1 MTFRSKPAVK
11 RSHRPSWEEKDR
23 RNLYINIGFAIVI
36 VIGVLALAGAALATY
51 YEAHFASV
59 ATVNGTSLNKDQLAD
74 QAKIDSFRI
83 DQAEAHLR
91 DLNQLGRLSDSEYQT
106 RLSVLEQQRTSIASA
121 ALDRLID
128 NTLQGQLAAQQGIT
142 VTDAQIDQRLVDE
155 ATTKEQRHLA
165 MISVEPEVTSG
176 ASAPTDAQKTA
187 AKAKAEA
194 ALADVKGG
202 QKFADVAQKVST
214 DTYAANGGDTGW
226 SQATDPSLDP
236 ALLAAAF
243 TTAKGGLTDVIEGAD
258 GTYRFAQVVDIAP
271 QSVDGAWLSKIDDAG
286 IPLSTYRGAVR
297 SDLTR
302 DALKTKI
309 VADVTEQATPQ
320 RQVSEIFVSSA
331 DYQGPGDQVKV
342 RHILYTPGDADPST
356 GSPVPSDAASVA
368 AAKAKAQATYDKL
381 KALQGDPAALL
392 KEFESIAQTDSKDTA
407 SGAQGGELGWFTA
420 EPARPRLRR
429 CHLRPGPEERRP
441 DRPRPEPVR
450 LARRP
455 VRGASRASGGPDQRD
470 PGPGQR
476 TRRRLRRAGPGELR
490 CDRCGHRRRH
500 ALGRPQ
506 PAGPEPRGCDLR
518 RPDRQAERRPPDD
531 RRVLPLPRPRRADS
545 EARRCPADHAPERCL
560 HELVHDPAGEGRH
573 QPRHLRHHRHDALTR
588 RSCSTP
594 SSPRRDCAGD
604 STRRP
609 VSRWSR
615 PSTSWRPRSRRRGP
629 C

>member
-243 TTAKGGLTDVIEGAD
+243 TTAKGGLTDVVEGAD

-407 SGAQGGELGWFTA
+407 SGAQGGELGWFTQSQLDRGFGDA
-420 EPARPRLRR
+420 IFAQGLKNGD
-429 CHLRPGPEERRP
+429 LIGPVQSQYGWHVVLYEERRGP
-441 DRPRPEPVR
+441 PEDRINGIQAQVNAPGADFAA
-450 LARRP
+450 LARANSDATDAATGGDMRWVARNQLAQNLEDAIFAAP
-455 VRGASRASGGPDQRD
+455 IGKPSDVLQTTDGYYLFLVRDEQTRKPDGAQLTTLQSDAFTNWYTTQRAKADISPDTSGTTG
-470 PGPGQR
+470 
-476 TRRRLRRAGPGELR
+476 T
-490 CDRCGHRRRH
+490 
-500 ALGRPQ
+500 
-506 PAGPEPRGCDLR
+506 
-518 RPDRQAERRPPDD
+518 
-531 RRVLPLPRPRRADS
+531 
-545 EARRCPADHAPERCL
+545 
-560 HELVHDPAGEGRH
+560 
-573 QPRHLRHHRHDALTR
+573 
-588 RSCSTP
+588 TP
-594 SSPRRDCAGD
+594 
-604 STRRP
+604 
-609 VSRWSR
+609 
-615 PSTSWRPRSRRRGP
+615 
-629 C
+629 